1 MVFQTRSPRNT
12 STVTSSF
19 PPKPPPMY
27 GAMIRT
33 REWGSPST
41 LATSRKCS
49 MTWVATRIV
58 ITPFSSSQ
66 RDAGLGLDEGVV
78 DERRPVA
85 PLHDD
90 VGLAEARLHVA
101 LADLPARDDVPRR
114 LEPGRIGPHRR
125 LGVEDAG
132 EIRVLDGHPAGR
144 LLRRLLGLRRHQR
157 DGLAEEAHDLLREHL
172 GPRAE
177 GPHRRRLAGDV
188 AEEDVV
194 GDVPRRENAP
204 HPGHRLGRARVD
216 PDDPRRRA
224 GRAHDLRVEHAR
236 PSRNRRRSA

>member
-66 RDAGLGLDEGVV
+66 ATPASGSMKAWSMNGV
-78 DERRPVA
+78 R
-85 PLHDD
+85 
-90 VGLAEARLHVA
+90 
-101 LADLPARDDVPRR
+101 
-114 LEPGRIGPHRR
+114 
-125 LGVEDAG
+125 
-132 EIRVLDGHPAGR
+132 
-144 LLRRLLGLRRHQR
+144 
-157 DGLAEEAHDLLREHL
+157 
-172 GPRAE
+172 
-177 GPHRRRLAGDV
+177 
-188 AEEDVV
+188 
-194 GDVPRRENAP
+194 
-204 HPGHRLGRARVD
+204 
-216 PDDPRRRA
+216 
-224 GRAHDLRVEHAR
+224 
-236 PSRNRRRSA
+236 